1 MTERKLHI
9 SSTLSLPLSAVT
21 ETFAVLAKRGM
32 GKTYTAA
39 VMAEEMLK
47 VGAQCVIA
55 DPVGVWWGLR
65 VAADGKS
72 PGLPIIVMGGE
83 HGDIP
88 LDETTGAIVAEFVV
102 DTGSS
107 VVLDL
112 GLLRKGAMIR
122 FMTDFAEK
130 LYHAKAP
137 EAKRSPLH
145 LFLDEADAF
154 APQKPQPD
162 QARLLGAMQDLVRRG
177 RARGVGITMITQR
190 SAVLNKDVLT
200 QAEVLVPLRTISP
213 QDRKAIEEWI
223 DIHADKSEANTV
235 LDSLPSLPKGTA
247 WFWSPGWLNICQ
259 KVNVR
264 KRETFDS
271 SATPEFG
278 KSYKNIQ
285 LAPVDLDKLKDR
297 MAATIEKAKADD
309 PKELKRQIADLKKQ
323 LSAKTPSTNTVERIV
338 RVADFEAIDK
348 ALKDRDT
355 DWMTAIAEFRQK
367 SSEALDKMVF
377 KAPLLMFKRRSPG
390 PSVAPSVEAHR
401 RAQAES
407 PIYRKIFPSDKPP
420 SNNNGNGNSSGLPVG
435 ERAVLIAVAQFGSI
449 EREQLTVLTGYKR
462 SSRDAYISRLVARDY
477 INVAGRTLTPT
488 QSGIDNLGT
497 DYSPLPTGSAL
508 WDYWR
513 NRLPEGE
520 LKIMTILVGRGQSV
534 ERSTLDDE
542 TGYKRSS
549 RDAYLSRLMAK
560 RLIEVPSSG
569 MVSASSALFD

>member
-1 MTERKLHI
+1 MSERKLHI
-9 SSTLSLPLSAVT
+9 APGLSLPLSAVT

-47 VGAQCVIA
+47 VGAQIVVC

-65 VAADGKS
+65 SGSDGKS

-88 LDETTGAIVAEFVV
+88 LDETTGAIVAEFIV

-145 LFLDEADAF
+145 MFLDEADAF

-247 WFWSPGWLNICQ
+247 WFWSPGWLDICQ

-285 LAPVDLDKLKDR
+285 LAPVDLDALKTK

-309 PKELKRQIADLKKQ
+309 PRELRAEIARLKRE
-323 LSAKTPSTNTVERIV
+323 LSAGFGKPRVEEKIKIVERRIEV
-338 RVADFEAIDK
+338 VPKEVKKEF
-348 ALKDRDT
+348 DRLQEKLRLVQGHVELLTQAMGRLPDT
-355 DWMTAIAEFRQK
+355 AAEHRA
-367 SSEALDKMVF
+367 STPITVSHVT
-377 KAPLLMFKRRSPG
+377 RSIYP
-390 PSVAPSVEAHR
+390 PSVMKHIAPNCDGAGKL
-401 RAQAES
+401 RAGAE
-407 PIYRKIFPSDKPP
+407 RM
-420 SNNNGNGNSSGLPVG
+420 L
-435 ERAVLIAVAQFGSI
+435 
-449 EREQLTVLTGYKR
+449 
-462 SSRDAYISRLVARDY
+462 
-477 INVAGRTLTPT
+477 
-488 QSGIDNLGT
+488 
-497 DYSPLPTGSAL
+497 SAL
-508 WDYWR
+508 VQWS
-513 NRLPEGE
+513 PEGMAIGQMRSHAGMKKSGTFTTYMSDLRKGVYIDE
-520 LKIMTILVGRGQSV
+520 RDGKVYATEEGLKYFGGNVPSAPTTTEEVLSIWEPKLRDGARRILRVLVDAGGDPVSMEDLTAKANLAKSGTFTTYLSDLRTARLITTERGQASANR
-534 ERSTLDDE
+534 ETLF
-542 TGYKRSS
+542 
-549 RDAYLSRLMAK
+549 L
-560 RLIEVPSSG
+560 
-569 MVSASSALFD
+569 